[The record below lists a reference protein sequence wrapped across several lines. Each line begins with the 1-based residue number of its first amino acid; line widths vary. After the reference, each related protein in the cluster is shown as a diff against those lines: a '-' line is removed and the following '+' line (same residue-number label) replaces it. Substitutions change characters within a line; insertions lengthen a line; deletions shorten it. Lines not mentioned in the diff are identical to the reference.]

1 MCMSVL
7 FVFKR
12 DGNGA
17 DITPNKDKITGCLVL
32 RTDDA
37 DYPTYSGLTGAFDWY
52 VDDIFYSVD

>member
-1 MCMSVL
+1 MTD
-7 FVFKR
+7 FKR